1 MNEKLMTR
9 LNDLGKHLYV
19 QDFSLAL
26 LALGSCAEVSRMDDY
41 SDLDFFLI
49 VKDGTK
55 TDALIDLSWLSDV
68 YPLAYA
74 FRNTVDGYKIMWEDG
89 IYAEFAVFE
98 KEELNTIPFS
108 PGRLIFKK
116 KGVDLSSE
124 PILEIKPQ
132 LQKDMDYAF
141 NEILTNLYVGLCRYR
156 RGEVTSAFRLI
167 SVLAV
172 DRYLSSLPLLDQ
184 PSDSVMDP
192 FALERR
198 GEERHPSAI
207 PKLAAFTQ
215 GYDHVLDS
223 AQALFTELQTITP
236 ISPVMKREIQ
246 KLLCQDPETK
256 V

>member
-9 LNDLGKHLYV
+9 LNELGKHLYA

-26 LALGSCAEVSRMDDY
+26 LALGSCAEVSRMDAY

-74 FRNTVDGYKIMWEDG
+74 FRNTADGYKIMWEDG

-98 KEELNTIPFS
+98 TEELNTIPFS
-108 PGRLIFKK
+108 PGRFIFKK
-116 KGVDLSSE
+116 KGVDLSSK

-132 LQKDMDYAF
+132 VQKDMVYAV

-156 RGEVTSAFRLI
+156 RGEVSSAFRLI
-167 SVLAV
+167 SVHAV
-172 DRYLSSLPLLDQ
+172 DRYMSILPLLDQ
-184 PSDSVMDP
+184 PSDSLLDP

-198 GEERHPSAI
+198 IEARHPSVI
-207 PKLAAFTQ
+207 LKLAAFTQ
-215 GYDHVLDS
+215 GYFHVLES
-223 AQALFTELQTITP
+223 AQAMFSELQRIAP
-236 ISPVMKREIQ
+236 INPVMKQEIQ
-246 KLLCQDPETK
+246 KLLSQEPEPK
-256 V
+256 A